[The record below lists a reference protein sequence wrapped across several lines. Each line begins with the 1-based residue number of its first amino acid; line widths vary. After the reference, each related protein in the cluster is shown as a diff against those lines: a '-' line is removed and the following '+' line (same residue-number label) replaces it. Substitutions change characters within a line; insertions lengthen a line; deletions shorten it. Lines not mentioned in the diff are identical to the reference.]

1 MDELTIHGF
10 GKIFTHKKVFGR
22 VIWAIIFLSSCA
34 FLFLQLFAL
43 LQKFARRDFVT
54 KIEIER
60 TQELDFP
67 TITICDSDKDH
78 APVVKN
84 FSGQCLPD
92 QSRNEDLF
100 DYGCKFFLA
109 GMKDAC
115 VFDSFRKCRFPDDF
129 TPALNPS
136 YCYSMNKNGS
146 FRQKG
151 NDRMYGLEMLM
162 FKNSSEFKA
171 VDNDGMHPLRW
182 TQQKRGL
189 FLKVHAPSVNIGLS
203 LDEVIPLASGYHTE
217 IALKKKIYAR
227 LKHPY
232 PTKCSSFSS
241 VKNIF
246 RGNYTVKNCL
256 ISCILHAM
264 YRECGNVLPHFWRYM
279 PPEEYPRWQ
288 SLSKAIPCLQGVY
301 NESSKLECDC
311 PQPCY
316 EEKYE
321 TKVTISPLIHSHFTP
336 NLMKQLG
343 KRLNIPE
350 NVTMESFKPHIARLS
365 VFYESFVTEK
375 HIEQELYDVE
385 SLLSDF
391 GGLMGL
397 LVGASVISL
406 VELIWLIVTA
416 IFNRVTGNGTQVDTR
431 SE

>member
-67 TITICDSDKDH
+67 TITICDTDKVK

-84 FSGQCLPD
+84 FSGKCLPN
-92 QSRNEDLF
+92 QAGNEDLF
-100 DYGCKFFLA
+100 EYGCKLFLA
-109 GMKDAC
+109 GMKYAC
-115 VFDSFRKCRFPDDF
+115 IFDSSRKCSFPDDF

-136 YCYSMNKNGS
+136 YCYSINKNGL

-151 NDRMYGLEMLM
+151 ANRLYGLEMLT

-171 VDNDGMHPLRW
+171 VDNDGMHPLRLS
-182 TQQKRGL
+182 QEKRGL
-189 FLKVHAPSVNIGLS
+189 FLKVHSPSVNIGIS
-203 LDEVIPLASGYHTE
+203 ADEAIPLVSGYYTE
-217 IALKKKIYAR
+217 VVLKKTVYVR
-227 LKHPY
+227 LTHPY
-232 PTKCSSFSS
+232 DTNCSSFSS

-246 RGNYTVKNCL
+246 GGNYTVRNCFAA
-256 ISCILHAM
+256 CILHFM
-264 YRECGNVLPHFWRYM
+264 YRECGNVLPPFWRYM
-279 PPEEYPRWQ
+279 PPEEYPRLQ
-288 SLSKAIPCLQGVY
+288 NLSKAFLCFQRVY
-301 NESSKLECDC
+301 DESSKLECDC
-311 PQPCY
+311 PPPCY

-336 NLMKQLG
+336 KLMKELR

-350 NVTMESFKPHIARLS
+350 NVAIESFKPHIARLS
-365 VFYESFVTEK
+365 VFYESLVTEK

-406 VELIWLIVTA
+406 VELIWLIVTS
-416 IFNRVTGNGTQVDTR
+416 IFNRITGNGTQVDIRT
-431 SE
+431 E